1 MVFHVNISKEGTMV
15 KRAKLL
21 FSVLLAVL
29 VALVFTFAFS
39 LSLLLTETK
48 LIGELDIVNKYQPA
62 RNNFSLEVKIYE
74 SEKALTRAINQY
86 LSQDD
91 MRLRSGFSVWKID
104 GSECTIFVTEP
115 MVEKDFDSWGHE
127 LGHCVYGNWH
137 PQKN

>member
-1 MVFHVNISKEGTMV
+1 MV

-62 RNNFSLEVKIYE
+62 RNNFSLEVKIYD
-74 SEKALTRAINQY
+74 SEKALTRAINRY

-91 MRLRSGFSVWKID
+91 MRLRSGFSVWKFD

>member
-1 MVFHVNISKEGTMV
+1 MV

>member
-1 MVFHVNISKEGTMV
+1 MV

-48 LIGELDIVNKYQPA
+48 LIGDLDIVNKYQPA
-62 RNNFSLEVKIYE
+62 RNNFSLEVKIYK

-91 MRLRSGFSVWKID
+91 MRLRSGFSVWKTD